1 MRIAHFIVI
10 VFAVLVG
17 CERESGSDNSPPPM
31 PTSGPTTR
39 RFSPTTSFL
48 AVTQPSTQSSS
59 SDPLATPDA
68 TVTHMFELM
77 QKQDVTGVRAMM
89 ADPLPADQLRREISA
104 VADRLNG
111 GAKWAVVQSRTD
123 GVAAV
128 VIFRTRFP
136 DGKEDFSP
144 IMMVNRYDRWKVM
157 LGPINLRK
165 FTAGE
170 KESLNQVLAW
180 AADRMDQLRGV
191 STTTRTTT
199 KTTTTAPATQ

>member
-1 MRIAHFIVI
+1 
-10 VFAVLVG
+10 
-17 CERESGSDNSPPPM
+17 M

-39 RFSPTTSFL
+39 AFSPTTSFL

-165 FTAGE
+165 LQPVKRKA
-170 KESLNQVLAW
+170 
-180 AADRMDQLRGV
+180 
-191 STTTRTTT
+191 
-199 KTTTTAPATQ
+199 